1 MSAPLALS
9 VPAFR
14 KLLMETLDTLRDS
27 IDLLTDDAELIR
39 EEPESS
45 NDLFDGEGL
54 SDLRD
59 SKQQDADP
67 QE

>member
-1 MSAPLALS
+1 
-9 VPAFR
+9 
-14 KLLMETLDTLRDS
+14 METLDTLRDS